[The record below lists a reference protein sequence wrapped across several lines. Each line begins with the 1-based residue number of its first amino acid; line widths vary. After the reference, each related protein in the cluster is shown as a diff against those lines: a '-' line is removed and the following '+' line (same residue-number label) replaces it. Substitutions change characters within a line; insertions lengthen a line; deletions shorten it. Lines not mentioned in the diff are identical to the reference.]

1 MYARAFAGRSAVPPI
16 AAFLVAALGAESAL
30 YAQLSPHGPEFQ
42 INSLTTDNQTHPS
55 AAMDEHGGFVVAWAS
70 YASSVG
76 DDSSSFSIQG
86 QRFSSNGSPV
96 GAQFQINTYTTSS
109 QDYPAVARDDQ
120 GGFVVVWRSTGSSFD
135 DTLDW
140 SIQGQRF
147 AWNGAPLGLQ
157 FQVNT
162 YTTGW
167 QSHPFVAMD
176 GQGRFVVVWQ
186 STGSSGSDLEG
197 DSVQGRLYGSDG
209 SPRGS
214 EFQINTYTTSDQERP
229 SAAMGGD
236 GTFVVVWAS
245 DGSSGD
251 DDWYGSIQGQR
262 FDPNGDPVG
271 VEFEINA
278 YTTNGQTSP
287 SVAIDDLG
295 NFVVVWASYGSSG
308 TDSAMYSIQGQL
320 YDSAGGSVGLQ
331 FQVNTYT
338 TSSQFDPAVSMSGM
352 GEFVA
357 VWQSAGSGGGD
368 TLDTSIQGQRF
379 AADGGPNGAQFQVN
393 SYTTNTQRYPS
404 VAVDGPGD
412 FVVAWFSLGSGGDDA
427 SGGSIQGQLYDAL
440 FRDGFE
446 SGGLSRWLTSQP

>member
-1 MYARAFAGRSAVPPI
+1 MYARAFAGRSAVPSI
-16 AAFLVAALGAESAL
+16 AAFLGAALGAGSAVC
-30 YAQLSPHGPEFQ
+30 AQLSSHGPEFQ
-42 INSLTTDNQTHPS
+42 INSLTTNNQTHPS
-55 AAMDEHGGFVVAWAS
+55 AAMDEHGEFVVAWAS

-147 AWNGAPLGLQ
+147 ASNGAPVGSQ

-167 QSHPFVAMD
+167 QNHPFVAMD
-176 GQGRFVVVWQ
+176 GQGRFVVVWR
-186 STGSSGSDLEG
+186 STESSDSDADG
-197 DSVQGRLYGSDG
+197 TSVQGRLYNSDG

-214 EFQINTYTTSDQERP
+214 EFQINTYTTSDQQSP

-236 GTFVVVWAS
+236 GAFVVVWTS

-262 FDPNGDPVG
+262 FASDGDPVG
-271 VEFEINA
+271 VEFQVNA
-278 YTTNGQTSP
+278 YTTSGQISP
-287 SVAIDDLG
+287 AVGIDELG
-295 NFVVVWASYGSSG
+295 NFVVVWTSYGSSG
-308 TDSAMYSIQGQL
+308 TDTKAYGIQGQL
-320 YDSAGGSVGLQ
+320 FDSGGGAVGLQ

-338 TSSQFDPAVSMSGM
+338 TSSQFDPGVSMSST

-357 VWQSAGSGGGD
+357 VWQSAGSSGGD
-368 TLDTSIQGQRF
+368 TQDTSIQGQRF
-379 AADGGPNGAQFQVN
+379 AADGGPIGSQFQVN

-404 VAVDGPGD
+404 VAVDGPGN
-412 FVVAWFSLGSGGDDA
+412 FVVAWYSLGSGGDDA

-446 SGGLSRWLTSQP
+446 SGGLSRWSASQP